1 MFPVSIRELNG
12 CTSQHLFVVSSSV
25 SVVQTL
31 CLYTKKSWKSTGNDK
46 RIQNICFTL
55 KTVKHDILFTSS
67 QKKWHPNP
75 DLLLQ
80 NL

>member
-31 CLYTKKSWKSTGNDK
+31 TPKSLQKSTGNEK
-46 RIQNICFTL
+46 KIQNICYTL
-55 KTVKHDILFTSS
+55 LTVKHEILFTSS
-67 QKKWHPNP
+67 QKIMAP
-75 DLLLQ
+75 
-80 NL
+80 